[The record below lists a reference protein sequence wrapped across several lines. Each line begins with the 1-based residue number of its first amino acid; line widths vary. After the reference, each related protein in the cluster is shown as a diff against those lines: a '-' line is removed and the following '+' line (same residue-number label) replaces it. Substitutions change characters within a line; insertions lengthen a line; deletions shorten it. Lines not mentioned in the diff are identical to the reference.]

1 MRKHLHNS
9 SSGQVPVPGLHR
21 TDEQRFRQR
30 LLEKLAF
37 PAVAAYLLLSILVS
51 IRPEWFL
58 FVQGVP
64 GRDKLL
70 HFIGASL
77 LTLILVGG
85 STSLVLRRRAFGP
98 FLLLAAIALLITLE
112 EFTQLAVP
120 SRTFDLFDLG
130 SSYAGIL
137 LFGLPAI
144 WLKRMQVSAGRRPG
158 S

>member
-1 MRKHLHNS
+1 VRKTLNNP
-9 SSGQVPVPGLHR
+9 SSGQAPVPDLHQAC
-21 TDEQRFRQR
+21 DKRFRQNLLDR
-30 LLEKLAF
+30 LAL

-70 HFIGASL
+70 HFAGASL
-77 LTLILVGG
+77 LTLILVSGN
-85 STSLVLRRRAFGP
+85 TSLAIHRHAFGP

-120 SRTFDLFDLG
+120 TRTFDLFDLG
-130 SSYAGIL
+130 SGYAGIL

-144 WLKRMQVSAGRRPG
+144 WLKRMQRPG
-158 S
+158 P